1 VARCRWII
9 VIALGVLAAYETGDA
24 QAIAANAPASR
35 FVLTGDVQEMPILL
49 VKGYAIKEG
58 TLRLESDGRS
68 YLLNNI
74 RIDGVLVKSVP
85 HVEIHHEPFA
95 AAKPIGI
102 TGAKY
107 RDLWFRAAESVHN
120 GLGLSGQK
128 DLPAGALTLKC
139 LLTCQAIEKRRSAK
153 RANANKHHFCRTARR
168 SWLRSVFTAVLPTG
182 LLVMAVSAPRCFHSW
197 AHLLAGA
204 HVSTIEDNGGCC
216 RKSAARLL

>member
-102 TGAKY
+102 TEQNIVTFG
-107 RDLWFRAAESVHN
+107 F
-120 GLGLSGQK
+120 GLLNQYTTVW
-128 DLPAGALTLKC
+128 DY
-139 LLTCQAIEKRRSAK
+139 QAK
-153 RANANKHHFCRTARR
+153 RIY
-168 SWLRSVFTAVLPTG
+168 
-182 LLVMAVSAPRCFHSW
+182 LLER
-197 AHLLAGA
+197 
-204 HVSTIEDNGGCC
+204 
-216 RKSAARLL
+216 